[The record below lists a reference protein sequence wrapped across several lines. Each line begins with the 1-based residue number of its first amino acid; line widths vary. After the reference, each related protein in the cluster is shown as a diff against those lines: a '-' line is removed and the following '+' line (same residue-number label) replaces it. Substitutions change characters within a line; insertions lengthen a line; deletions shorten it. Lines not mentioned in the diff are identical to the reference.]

1 MDKYEVLALIG
12 EGSFGRVY
20 KAKILTSDKIIALK
34 AIRKIV
40 VVTEYAD
47 KGLHEILSTEGYLSE
62 ERVQKIV
69 CDLLSALYYLH
80 SRRVLHRDLKP
91 QNVLMEVS
99 GVAKLCDFGFARNMT
114 TGTHVLTSIKGTPL
128 YMAPELI
135 EEHPYDHTADLWSLG
150 CIVYE
155 LLVGSPPFCTTSIL
169 HLVRLIRH
177 EEIRWPD
184 FISQHCQTF
193 LQGLLQKDP
202 CRRMTWP
209 ELLNHPFVKDKIHF
223 LEDEGAQTSFT
234 NPPTASQTMAKE
246 IQKQDLVRKTSGQSK
261 VLANAMKKIEE
272 QERKLKHLEQ
282 LTGDILGGK
291 ERHASVGTKTY
302 TQALTEESIK
312 TSSPAPGSCARI
324 SRTYR
329 RSSVRDY
336 HSNSGCLAVKRDPSN
351 FKLNPLPEFRADSAP
366 GLHLNYQDSP
376 GYNLDLEFQNRKEQT
391 SRASS
396 AVNFDRS
403 NKATSTL
410 MQLKSSSVCGISSK
424 AFTSSI
430 LDEFKT
436 NHFNENGER
445 VSEILDKTEKRMSA
459 LSFANDNVGDHKY
472 FFGGVKGN
480 NVSGSASVS
489 ELNVKVEVDNGETA
503 SELMHSRSVESKDQ
517 KCASKSHGTFTLESW
532 DSAHNHTPI
541 ESEEWLVF
549 LQRNM
554 EEVMAGDVDSLMQTS
569 CVKVVLGPLR
579 NPSAHSRVV
588 EYVACLLSLPFVV
601 GCISQEDIDCIMQ
614 VERENLKKFEESQLV
629 LRHRTLEMLCGYSL
643 NDVYIVREGIRARR
657 PLETRNVNMRL
668 FLGVKV
674 ERLFSVFVWHGVQKL
689 CESGKEGVVPIMTSE
704 LGPRVW
710 RAPVTTLAER
720 SAPMKMSINYLSMF
734 YFPQA
739 YLDVKVV
746 PNLIYASKLFVRRKG
761 YDSDEL
767 LSIANGEE
775 VLRPVSEL
783 SADEL
788 QALECIFVLLCHL
801 VHTAEDFRLQ
811 FCDAV
816 VLLNGVPL
824 LQQLLLLCRRKVRV
838 VADLVAILCHILR
851 VLPEN
856 ASLVEQIVLGTS
868 ATGGQ
873 YVDLYRMLT
882 HHSPVLRAR
891 TCILMRLLSRYSCR
905 ALQEKWDRRLRENL
919 ELLVYDSSPMVSKAA
934 EGAMKEL
941 MVLPFYAHHGSS

>member
-1 MDKYEVLALIG
+1 MEKNTGYTENI
-12 EGSFGRVY
+12 FP
-20 KAKILTSDKIIALK
+20 AKIGSPSGSKKFGVA
-34 AIRKIV
+34 AI
-40 VVTEYAD
+40 
-47 KGLHEILSTEGYLSE
+47 G
-62 ERVQKIV
+62 
-69 CDLLSALYYLH
+69 
-80 SRRVLHRDLKP
+80 DLKP
-91 QNVLMEVS
+91 QNVLMEAS

-135 EEHPYDHTADLWSLG
+135 EENPYDHTADLCIDDNLQCHDENEDCEDTIIEEIAAKHSETTKEQENDDNETPKSLG

-169 HLVRLIRH
+169 HLVRLIRY

-193 LQGLLQKDP
+193 LQGLKL
-202 CRRMTWP
+202 
-209 ELLNHPFVKDKIHF
+209 H
-223 LEDEGAQTSFT
+223 
-234 NPPTASQTMAKE
+234 SQTHRRLL
-246 IQKQDLVRKTSGQSK
+246 KQWQRKYRSRILS
-261 VLANAMKKIEE
+261 E
-272 QERKLKHLEQ
+272 KHQGSLS
-282 LTGDILGGK
+282 DILGVK
-291 ERHASVGTKTY
+291 ERHASVGTKTS
-302 TQALTEESIK
+302 TQAITEEPIK
-312 TSSPAPGSCARI
+312 TSSPTPGSCARI

-336 HSNSGCLAVKRDPSN
+336 HSNSGCLMVKRDPPN

-366 GLHLNYQDSP
+366 GLHLNDQDSP
-376 GYNLDLEFQNRKEQT
+376 GYNLDLEFQNQKEQT

-396 AVNFDRS
+396 VVNFDTS
-403 NKATSTL
+403 NEATSTL
-410 MQLKSSSVCGISSK
+410 MQLKSSSVCGTSSK

-436 NHFNENGER
+436 NHFNENGDR

-459 LSFANDNVGDHKY
+459 LSFANGNVGDHKY
-472 FFGGVKGN
+472 FLGDVKGN
-480 NVSGSASVS
+480 NSSGSASSS
-489 ELNVKVEVDNGETA
+489 ELNVRVEVDNGETA
-503 SELMHSRSVESKDQ
+503 SKLMRSRFGESKDK
-517 KCASKSHGTFTLESW
+517 KCAPKSHGTFTLESW
-532 DSAHNHTPI
+532 DSAHNQTPI

-554 EEVMAGDVDSLMQTS
+554 EEVMVGDVDSLMQSS

-601 GCISQEDIDCIMQ
+601 GSISQEDIDCIM
-614 VERENLKKFEESQLV
+614 
-629 LRHRTLEMLCGYSL
+629 
-643 NDVYIVREGIRARR
+643 
-657 PLETRNVNMRL
+657 
-668 FLGVKV
+668 
-674 ERLFSVFVWHGVQKL
+674 
-689 CESGKEGVVPIMTSE
+689 
-704 LGPRVW
+704 
-710 RAPVTTLAER
+710 
-720 SAPMKMSINYLSMF
+720 
-734 YFPQA
+734 QA

-775 VLRPVSEL
+775 ILRPVSEL

-801 VHTAEDFRLQ
+801 VHMAEDFRLQ

-891 TCILMRLLSRYSCR
+891 TCTLMRLLSRYSCR

-941 MVLPFYAHHGSS
+941 MVLPFYAQHSSS

>member
-20 KAKILTSDKIIALK
+20 RAKILTSDKIIALK
-34 AIRKIV
+34 AIRKCGRTDKELRSLRQECEIQRNLNHPNIIEMLDSFETDTEIV

-91 QNVLMEVS
+91 QNVLMEAS

-169 HLVRLIRH
+169 HLVRLIKY

-193 LQGLLQKDP
+193 LKGLLQKDP

-209 ELLNHPFVKDKIHF
+209 ELLNHPFVKYKIHI

-261 VLANAMKKIEE
+261 VLANAMKKVEE

-282 LTGDILGGK
+282 LTGDILGVK
-291 ERHASVGTKTY
+291 ERHASVSTKTS
-302 TQALTEESIK
+302 TQAITEEPIK
-312 TSSPAPGSCARI
+312 TSSPTPGSCARI

-336 HSNSGCLAVKRDPSN
+336 HSNSGCLMVKKDPPN

-366 GLHLNYQDSP
+366 GLHLNDQDSP
-376 GYNLDLEFQNRKEQT
+376 GYNLDLEFQKQKEQT

-396 AVNFDRS
+396 VVNFDTS
-403 NKATSTL
+403 NEATSTL
-410 MQLKSSSVCGISSK
+410 MQLKSSSVCGTSSK

-436 NHFNENGER
+436 NHFNENGDR
-445 VSEILDKTEKRMSA
+445 VSEILDKTETRMSA
-459 LSFANDNVGDHKY
+459 LSFANGNVGDHKY
-472 FFGGVKGN
+472 FLGDVKGN
-480 NVSGSASVS
+480 NLSGSASSS
-489 ELNVKVEVDNGETA
+489 ELNVRVEVNNGETA
-503 SELMHSRSVESKDQ
+503 SKLMLSRSGESKDK
-517 KCASKSHGTFTLESW
+517 KCAPKSHGTFTLESW
-532 DSAHNHTPI
+532 DSAHNQTPI

-554 EEVMAGDVDSLMQTS
+554 EEVMAGDVDSLMQSS

-601 GCISQEDIDCIMQ
+601 GSISQEDIDCIMQ
-614 VERENLKKFEESQLV
+614 
-629 LRHRTLEMLCGYSL
+629 
-643 NDVYIVREGIRARR
+643 
-657 PLETRNVNMRL
+657 
-668 FLGVKV
+668 
-674 ERLFSVFVWHGVQKL
+674 
-689 CESGKEGVVPIMTSE
+689 
-704 LGPRVW
+704 
-710 RAPVTTLAER
+710 
-720 SAPMKMSINYLSMF
+720 
-734 YFPQA
+734 A
-739 YLDVKVV
+739 YLEVKVV

-891 TCILMRLLSRYSCR
+891 TCTLMRLLSRYSCR

-941 MVLPFYAHHGSS
+941 MVLPFYAQHSSS

>member
-1 MDKYEVLALIG
+1 
-12 EGSFGRVY
+12 
-20 KAKILTSDKIIALK
+20 
-34 AIRKIV
+34 
-40 VVTEYAD
+40 
-47 KGLHEILSTEGYLSE
+47 
-62 ERVQKIV
+62 
-69 CDLLSALYYLH
+69 
-80 SRRVLHRDLKP
+80 
-91 QNVLMEVS
+91 
-99 GVAKLCDFGFARNMT
+99 
-114 TGTHVLTSIKGTPL
+114 
-128 YMAPELI
+128 
-135 EEHPYDHTADLWSLG
+135 
-150 CIVYE
+150 
-155 LLVGSPPFCTTSIL
+155 
-169 HLVRLIRH
+169 
-177 EEIRWPD
+177 
-184 FISQHCQTF
+184 
-193 LQGLLQKDP
+193 
-202 CRRMTWP
+202 
-209 ELLNHPFVKDKIHF
+209 
-223 LEDEGAQTSFT
+223 
-234 NPPTASQTMAKE
+234 
-246 IQKQDLVRKTSGQSK
+246 
-261 VLANAMKKIEE
+261 MKKIEE

-291 ERHASVGTKTY
+291 ERHASVGTKTS
-302 TQALTEESIK
+302 TQALTEEFIK
-312 TSSPAPGSCARI
+312 PSSPAPGSCARI

-336 HSNSGCLAVKRDPSN
+336 HSNSGCLAVKRDPYN
-351 FKLNPLPEFRADSAP
+351 FNLNPLPEFRADSAP
-366 GLHLNYQDSP
+366 GLHLNYQNSP
-376 GYNLDLEFQNRKEQT
+376 GYNLDLEFQNQKEQT

-410 MQLKSSSVCGISSK
+410 MQLKSSSVCGTSSK

-436 NHFNENGER
+436 NHFNENGDR
-445 VSEILDKTEKRMSA
+445 VSEILDKTEKRISA
-459 LSFANDNVGDHKY
+459 LSYANDNVGDHKY
-472 FFGGVKGN
+472 FLGGAKDS
-480 NVSGSASVS
+480 NVSGSASAS
-489 ELNVKVEVDNGETA
+489 ELNVRVEVNNGETA
-503 SELMHSRSVESKDQ
+503 SELMHSRSAESKDK

-614 VERENLKKFEESQLV
+614 FIFKRNIAIEVHRDVIENGFQ
-629 LRHRTLEMLCGYSL
+629 RTLFVASQMSVATGLALGMWTRVGGSEFREICRHAKSGTRSEAR
-643 NDVYIVREGIRARR
+643 VVRATKGGDHRI
-657 PLETRNVNMRL
+657 
-668 FLGVKV
+668 GV
-674 ERLFSVFVWHGVQKL
+674 
-689 CESGKEGVVPIMTSE
+689 
-704 LGPRVW
+704 
-710 RAPVTTLAER
+710 
-720 SAPMKMSINYLSMF
+720 
-734 YFPQA
+734 A

-838 VADLVAILCHILR
+838 VADLVAVLCHILR
-851 VLPEN
+851 ALPEN

-868 ATGGQ
+868 ATGEESTTPLEIGGQ

-919 ELLVYDSSPMVSKAA
+919 ELLVYDSSPMVSSRRSH
-934 EGAMKEL
+934 EGADGSTVLCSSRLIMRMSFLKCPSHPTHPYEGRKIVEKARLKLNGHVMRIEKEKKEMGGTENCESKRRR
-941 MVLPFYAHHGSS
+941 MVGGKKKMEALLVACLLLA

>member
-1 MDKYEVLALIG
+1 MVIDDNLQCHDENEDCEDTI
-12 EGSFGRVY
+12 
-20 KAKILTSDKIIALK
+20 
-34 AIRKIV
+34 
-40 VVTEYAD
+40 
-47 KGLHEILSTEGYLSE
+47 
-62 ERVQKIV
+62 
-69 CDLLSALYYLH
+69 
-80 SRRVLHRDLKP
+80 
-91 QNVLMEVS
+91 
-99 GVAKLCDFGFARNMT
+99 
-114 TGTHVLTSIKGTPL
+114 
-128 YMAPELI
+128 I
-135 EEHPYDHTADLWSLG
+135 EEIAAKHLETTKEQENDDNETPKSLG

-169 HLVRLIRH
+169 HLVRLIKY

-193 LQGLLQKDP
+193 LKGLLQKDP

-209 ELLNHPFVKDKIHF
+209 ELLNHPFVKYKIHI

-246 IQKQDLVRKTSGQSK
+246 IQKQDLVRKTSGQS
-261 VLANAMKKIEE
+261 N
-272 QERKLKHLEQ
+272 
-282 LTGDILGGK
+282 
-291 ERHASVGTKTY
+291 TKTS
-302 TQALTEESIK
+302 TQAITEEPIK
-312 TSSPAPGSCARI
+312 TSSPTPGSCARI

-336 HSNSGCLAVKRDPSN
+336 HSNSGCLMVKKDPPN

-366 GLHLNYQDSP
+366 GLHLNDQDSP
-376 GYNLDLEFQNRKEQT
+376 GYNLDLEFQKQKEQT

-396 AVNFDRS
+396 VVNFDTS
-403 NKATSTL
+403 NEATSTL
-410 MQLKSSSVCGISSK
+410 MQLKSSSVCGTSSK

-436 NHFNENGER
+436 NHFNENGDR
-445 VSEILDKTEKRMSA
+445 VSEILDKTETRMSA
-459 LSFANDNVGDHKY
+459 LSFANGNVGDHKY
-472 FFGGVKGN
+472 FLGDVKGN
-480 NVSGSASVS
+480 NLSGSASSS
-489 ELNVKVEVDNGETA
+489 ELNVRVEVNNGETA
-503 SELMHSRSVESKDQ
+503 SKLMLSRSGESKDK
-517 KCASKSHGTFTLESW
+517 KCAPKSHGTFTLESW
-532 DSAHNHTPI
+532 DSAHNQTPI

-554 EEVMAGDVDSLMQTS
+554 EEVMAGDVDSLMQSS

-601 GCISQEDIDCIMQ
+601 GSISQEDIDCIMQ
-614 VERENLKKFEESQLV
+614 
-629 LRHRTLEMLCGYSL
+629 
-643 NDVYIVREGIRARR
+643 
-657 PLETRNVNMRL
+657 
-668 FLGVKV
+668 
-674 ERLFSVFVWHGVQKL
+674 
-689 CESGKEGVVPIMTSE
+689 
-704 LGPRVW
+704 
-710 RAPVTTLAER
+710 
-720 SAPMKMSINYLSMF
+720 
-734 YFPQA
+734 A
-739 YLDVKVV
+739 YLEVKVV

-891 TCILMRLLSRYSCR
+891 TCTLMRLLSRYSCR

-941 MVLPFYAHHGSS
+941 MVLPFYAQHSSS